1 MENTTRMDRSLVEKA
16 LAIVPSKHKQL
27 TEDIEELVIAVLRN
41 EVSMEQAKL
50 ALYGKGYGG
59 ASFCIDV
66 ARVVRHLAQEGRLKI
81 SDKK

>member
-1 MENTTRMDRSLVEKA
+1 MDRSLVDKA
-16 LAIVPSKHKQL
+16 RAIVPSKHKKL
-27 TEDIEELVIAVLRN
+27 TEDVEELVIAVLRN
-41 EVSMEQAKL
+41 EVSMGEAKR